1 MGSEVCCFST
11 VAGLGSF
18 SAVCGVNFARFGFT
32 IETANCLSLCS
43 AKKHDRDCLW
53 AGLRLNQR
61 DIIEGR
67 IPRVEI
73 AGECGSGWTTRCT
86 VSRTGLV
93 QLAVW
98 RADLR

>member
-53 AGLRLNQR
+53 AGLRLNR
-61 DIIEGR
+61 E
-67 IPRVEI
+67 
-73 AGECGSGWTTRCT
+73 
-86 VSRTGLV
+86 
-93 QLAVW
+93 
-98 RADLR
+98 